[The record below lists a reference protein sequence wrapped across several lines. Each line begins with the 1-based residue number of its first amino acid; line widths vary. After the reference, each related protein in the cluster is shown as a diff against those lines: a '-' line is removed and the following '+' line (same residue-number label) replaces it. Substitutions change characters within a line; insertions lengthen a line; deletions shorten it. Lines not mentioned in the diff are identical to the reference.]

1 MEKTMTKTIFTLLF
15 MAASAFGQD
24 RQVFKEFFDNAFA
37 SSQREAAELEQL
49 IPVRDKAFTDLSV
62 ALGQPVPLKV
72 REAFDAAWTAG
83 MKADALMNINRR
95 GAEYLR
101 GTAKTALEYKEITA
115 EQSKEALALAARQ
128 ESLAKLGEQ
137 KPEYVALHKKVFE
150 YTYKESGRISANLKK
165 AIDARKKA
173 AEELAKKIE
182 GDPVKKDVYAKNMFD
197 AHVTVFAIA
206 KQLGELNRILWHS
219 EYEYKE
225 GRMKEKEYDRAQE
238 LKKKLDE
245 LDKGKWAPKDQLEIY
260 KRVAGVD
267 GLVSFVMQ

>member
-1 MEKTMTKTIFTLLF
+1 MTKTIFSLLLL
-15 MAASAFGQD
+15 ALSAFGQD
-24 RQVFKEFFDNAFA
+24 SQVFKEFFDNGFK

-49 IPVRDKAFTDLSV
+49 IPVREKAFADLSA
-62 ALGQPVPLKV
+62 ALSQPVPSKV
-72 REAFDAAWTAG
+72 REAFDAAWHAG
-83 MKADALMNINRR
+83 MKADALVAINRR

-101 GTAKTALEYKEITA
+101 GTAQTALEYKEITA
-115 EQSKEALALAARQ
+115 EQSKEAVQLAARQ

-137 KPEYVALHKKVFE
+137 KQEYVALHRKVFE
-150 YTYKESGRISANLKK
+150 YTYKESGRVSANLKK

-182 GDPVKKDVYAKNMFD
+182 GDKVKKDVYAKNMFD
-197 AHVTVFAIA
+197 AHVTVFTVA

-245 LDKGKWAPKDQLEIY
+245 LDRGKWAPKEQLAIY
-260 KRVAGVD
+260 KQAAGTD
-267 GLVSFVMQ
+267 ALVSFVMQ